1 MRRTLIVSIAVAL
14 ITVLMVSTTSLAA
27 TPTPEGFDKYLVYM
41 AAGRYDPEVEP
52 AEGDLAMWFHKEI
65 LGRNDEEISKAQAE
79 ADAYFEKQFGPGLP
93 SAMPFGLDPR
103 EEYRAYVSSGEEVP
117 SEGWVVRDGGF
128 MVMIM
133 EDTVL
138 HGEFGGEEGK
148 FVPAGSMLIYG
159 EYNIDRSPSGREPLI
174 IHYRSASP
182 VVMNPYEPGFK
193 FDCII
198 ISEEFGVGRAQG
210 LSNPQTID
218 GMKQANT
225 RTQLTFP
232 AYGPSVQH

>member
-1 MRRTLIVSIAVAL
+1 MKRIMGVTLV
-14 ITVLMVSTTSLAA
+14 VLMVLMIFSVVGLASNEA
-27 TPTPEGFDKYLVYM
+27 PDGFDKYLVYM
-41 AAGRYDPEVEP
+41 AAGRYDQDVDPV
-52 AEGDLAMWFHKEI
+52 EGDLGMWFHKDIMGRTDSEI
-65 LGRNDEEISKAQAE
+65 EAANVE
-79 ADAYFEKQFGPGLP
+79 ADEYFEKRFGPGLP

-128 MVMIM
+128 MLMFS
-133 EDTVL
+133 EETTL
-138 HGEFGGEEGK
+138 YGEYGGEEGK
-148 FVPAGSMLIYG
+148 TIPAGSMLVYG
-159 EYNIDRSPSGREPLI
+159 EYNIDRTPSGEEPLI

-198 ISEEFGVGRAQG
+198 ISEEFGTGRAQG
-210 LSNPQTID
+210 LSNPQMVD
-218 GMKQANT
+218 GQYQANI